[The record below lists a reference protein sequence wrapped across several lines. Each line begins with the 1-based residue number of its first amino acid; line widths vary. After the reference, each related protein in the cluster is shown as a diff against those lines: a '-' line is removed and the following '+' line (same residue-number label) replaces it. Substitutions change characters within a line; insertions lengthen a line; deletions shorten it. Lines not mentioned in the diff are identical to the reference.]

1 MSGNKLTIPEGE
13 TEVDAHVLIVG
24 FTDDEDTPDKLV
36 RVAWT
41 PDPVTGVAG
50 AVPNAIWL
58 RILDDD

>member
-1 MSGNKLTIPEGE
+1 MSGNKITVAAGKVEG
-13 TEVDAHVLIVG
+13 DIHVLIVG

-41 PDPVTGVAG
+41 VDPATGVGG